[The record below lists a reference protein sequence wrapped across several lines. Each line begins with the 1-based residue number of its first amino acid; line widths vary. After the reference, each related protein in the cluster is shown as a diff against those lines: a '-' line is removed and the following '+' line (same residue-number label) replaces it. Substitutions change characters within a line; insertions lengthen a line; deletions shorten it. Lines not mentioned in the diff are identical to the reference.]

1 MNYWRK
7 NTLNLEPLPT
17 MVGAN
22 MANYLKVPF
31 TYCWS
36 PALIP
41 KPFDWPS
48 HIGQCP
54 FRISSPS
61 LTWIQDVC
69 GFFFRNA
76 PDYTPFPELDQ
87 FLKVGPPPIYI
98 GFGSI
103 VMEDAHEMTRTILDA
118 VQICGVRAIVSEGWS
133 KLGSGVS
140 DYKDVLFIGDCP
152 HGNRLLTTFLFAL
165 TESR

>member
-1 MNYWRK
+1 VNYWRK

-48 HIGQCP
+48 VAKAGGRVIAYGCLIRKGARREH
-54 FRISSPS
+54 
-61 LTWIQDVC
+61 L
-69 GFFFRNA
+69 
-76 PDYTPFPELDQ
+76 DY
-87 FLKVGPPPIYI
+87 IYR
-98 GFGSI
+98 GLMS
-103 VMEDAHEMTRTILDA
+103 H
-118 VQICGVRAIVSEGWS
+118 
-133 KLGSGVS
+133 
-140 DYKDVLFIGDCP
+140 
-152 HGNRLLTTFLFAL
+152 H
-165 TESR
+165 